1 MFQQAAYAAS
11 STLNRHDLLF
21 HQLAEAHEDRGDL
34 GAGGVCLRAQLA
46 VRTLDQTLADG
57 PLHRGDGPR
66 TDVGSVRK
74 LGQILRER
82 DCFEAVFHGIA
93 EEHRHKLLARDRAGH
108 IRAVGDFVLHRP
120 ALTSSEPRRASGV
133 LAVQTRQNGHDHAAR
148 GIRVRGELI
157 LARAVHETLVDHIV
171 DGRSVPSVVRN
182 VHKSGLTGVGVERIL
197 RGFARRNDRDRRVF
211 AADRAGRARGVRFAA
226 RSLAD
231 LADTEMV
238 AAAFLCRKGEFMSRE
253 PFEAMPDVM
262 DAKQIAEALQ
272 ISKAGH
278 TTF

>member
-1 MFQQAAYAAS
+1 MFRQTAYAAS
-11 STLNRHDLLF
+11 ATGNHHDLLF
-21 HQLAEAHEDRGDL
+21 HQLTKAHEDRGDL
-34 GAGGVCLRAQLA
+34 GAGGVCLRAEET
-46 VRTLDQTLADG
+46 VGTLDETLTDG

-82 DCFEAVFHGIA
+82 DRFEAVFHGIA

-108 IRAVGDFVLHRP
+108 IRAVGDFVLHCP
-120 ALTSSEPRRASGV
+120 ALTSGVPRRASGA

-148 GIRVRGELI
+148 GIRVRGELV

-238 AAAFLCRKGEFMSRE
+238 AAAFSCGKESL
-253 PFEAMPDVM
+253 
-262 DAKQIAEALQ
+262 
-272 ISKAGH
+272 
-278 TTF
+278 

>member
-1 MFQQAAYAAS
+1 MAVF
-11 STLNRHDLLF
+11 LCFLF
-21 HQLAEAHEDRGDL
+21 VQELAEAHEDRGDL
-34 GAGGVCLRAQLA
+34 GAGGVRLRAELA
-46 VRTLDQTLADG
+46 VRALNQALADG

-93 EEHRHKLLARDRAGH
+93 EEHRHKLLARDRTGH
-108 IRAVGDFVLHRP
+108 IRAVGDFVLHCP
-120 ALTSSEPRRASGV
+120 ALTSGEPRRASGV
-133 LAVQTRQNGHDHAAR
+133 LAVQTRQNDHDHAAR
-148 GIRVRGELI
+148 GIRVRGELVA
-157 LARAVHETLVDHIV
+157 ARAVHETLVDHIV

>member
-34 GAGGVCLRAQLA
+34 GAGGVRLRPQLA
-46 VRTLDQTLADG
+46 VRALNQALADG

-93 EEHRHKLLARDRAGH
+93 EEHRHKLLARDRTGH
-108 IRAVGDFVLHRP
+108 IRAVGDLLHCP
-120 ALTSSEPRRASGV
+120 ALTSGEPRRASGV
-133 LAVQTRQNGHDHAAR
+133 LAVQTRQNDHDHAAR
-148 GIRVRGELI
+148 GIRVRGELVA
-157 LARAVHETLVDHIV
+157 ARAVHETLVDHIV